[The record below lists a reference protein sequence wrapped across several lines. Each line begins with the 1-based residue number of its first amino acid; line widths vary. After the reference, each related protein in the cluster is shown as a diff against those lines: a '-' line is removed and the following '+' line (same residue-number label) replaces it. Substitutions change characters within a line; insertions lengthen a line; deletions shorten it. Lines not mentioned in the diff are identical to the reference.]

1 MACRT
6 CSGKKVENTKEFLLD
21 IIGKTT
27 AFIVAII
34 ALPFLFILLPVII
47 FRSVYY
53 GKTDIN
59 ILNSYY
65 KKNKVD
71 TNVNIS
77 DNDIELLEVIEI

>member
-1 MACRT
+1 MDCRT

-34 ALPFLFILLPVII
+34 ALPFLFILLPIII

-53 GKTDIN
+53 GETDIN
-59 ILNSYY
+59 ILKSYH
-65 KKNKVD
+65 KKNKLS
-71 TNVNIS
+71 NKENITEQ
-77 DNDIELLEVIEI
+77 DIELLEVIEV